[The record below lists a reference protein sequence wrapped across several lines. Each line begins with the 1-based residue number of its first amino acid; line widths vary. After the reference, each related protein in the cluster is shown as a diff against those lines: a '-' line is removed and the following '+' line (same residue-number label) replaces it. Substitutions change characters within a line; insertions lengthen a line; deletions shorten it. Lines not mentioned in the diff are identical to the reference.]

1 MPEQDNEQSL
11 DQIADTFYKTLASN
25 RFFSSHNKAATSLEH
40 LVGEVADL
48 KNKIHE
54 ASQSS
59 DRLSRSLNC
68 LTLAAVIIAAVG
80 IGLEAYKVFSG
91 L

>member
-1 MPEQDNEQSL
+1 MPDQNDEQSL
-11 DQIADTFYKTLASN
+11 AQMADTFYNTLAKN

-48 KNKIHE
+48 KSKIHE

-59 DRLSRSLNC
+59 DRLSRSLNRM
-68 LTLAAVIIAAVG
+68 TLAAVVIAAVG
-80 IGLEAYKVFSG
+80 IGLEAYKVFFGS
-91 L
+91 